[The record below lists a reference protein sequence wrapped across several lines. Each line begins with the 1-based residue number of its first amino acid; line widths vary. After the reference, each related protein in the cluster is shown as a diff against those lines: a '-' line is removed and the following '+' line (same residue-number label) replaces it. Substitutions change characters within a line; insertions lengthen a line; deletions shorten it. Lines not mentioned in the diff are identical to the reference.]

1 MSEEAVSVFS
11 TARLAV
17 IKRPALKDLVIT
29 EIREAIMAGDLKPG
43 ERLTES
49 GLAKKLRVSQATVR
63 EALIELENLGF
74 VERPAPRRTCV
85 TVQTRRDTE
94 EIYAIRL
101 PLEKLVIDFLANN
114 RSVNLDDAETAC
126 QRMLEAAHSGNVA
139 EFLVA
144 DLAFHQAL
152 WKAAKNLHL
161 EEIIERLVGRGFA
174 FSLITVRQRR
184 PATDKLKTIGL
195 LHVQLLQLILKGEI
209 EQAKMTLEASMDRT
223 WMEEVNLT
231 DAKPALRRVGSLRK
245 TTFTS

>member
-11 TARLAV
+11 TAGLAV
-17 IKRPALKDLVIT
+17 IKRPALKDLVIK

-74 VERPAPRRTCV
+74 VEKPAPRRTCV

-101 PLEKLVIDFLANN
+101 PLEKLVIDCLANK
-114 RSVNLDDAETAC
+114 SVNLDDAEAAC
-126 QRMLEAAHSGNVA
+126 ERMLQAAHEGNVA
-139 EFLVA
+139 EFLIA
-144 DLAFHQAL
+144 DLAFHQVL
-152 WKAAKNLHL
+152 WTASNNLHL
-161 EEIIERLVGRGFA
+161 EEILGRLVGRGFA

-184 PATDKLKTIGL
+184 PTADKLNMIGL
-195 LHVQLLQLILKGEI
+195 LHMELLQLIRAGEM

-231 DAKPALRRVGSLRK
+231 DARPTIRSVGSLRNP
-245 TTFTS
+245 TFTS

>member
-17 IKRPALKDLVIT
+17 IKRPALKDLVIK

-74 VERPAPRRTCV
+74 VERPAPRKTRV

-101 PLEKLVIDFLANN
+101 PLEKLVIDCLINKNA
-114 RSVNLDDAETAC
+114 NLDDAERTC
-126 QRMLEAAHSGNVA
+126 ERMLQAALDGNVA

-144 DLAFHQAL
+144 DLAFHQVL
-152 WKAAKNLHL
+152 WKAANNLHL
-161 EEIIERLVGRGFA
+161 EEILGRLVGRGFA

-184 PATDKLKTIGL
+184 PITEKLKAIGL
-195 LHVQLLQLILKGEI
+195 LHMELLQLIRAGEI

-231 DAKPALRRVGSLRK
+231 DARPTIRSVGSLRNP
-245 TTFTS
+245 TLTS